1 MVGRPVGRPRPHL
14 GVDSCVDHEAE
25 HVLRVAY
32 GRATHEDVRDGDG
45 YDRPHTTDEALCL
58 RVARAQVQI
67 ARKLVGGGIGLL
79 ALYVA
84 EAEIEGLELCLDRC
98 GEG

>member
-1 MVGRPVGRPRPHL
+1 MVSEIFDADLWSAVPGFNFTDITYHRANDVPAV
-14 GVDSCVDHEAE
+14 
-25 HVLRVAY
+25 RVAFN
-32 GRATHEDVRDGDG
+32 RPEIRNAF
-45 YDRPHTTDEALCL
+45 RPHTVDEALCL

>member
-1 MVGRPVGRPRPHL
+1 
-14 GVDSCVDHEAE
+14 
-25 HVLRVAY
+25 
-32 GRATHEDVRDGDG
+32 
-45 YDRPHTTDEALCL
+45 
-58 RVARAQVQI
+58 VQI